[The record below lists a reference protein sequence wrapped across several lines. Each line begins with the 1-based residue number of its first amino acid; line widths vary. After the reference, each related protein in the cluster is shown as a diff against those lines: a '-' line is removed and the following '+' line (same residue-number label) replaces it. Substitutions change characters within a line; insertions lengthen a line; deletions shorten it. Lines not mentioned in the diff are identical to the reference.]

1 MRRFFYVIMDFEVEN
16 KVVRVEKWV
25 ADMYTVLVADDER
38 WIRKGIVKMI
48 DCEKNQISQI
58 FEAVT
63 VQEAIDIYNREKP
76 DIVLTDICFPVRSGC
91 DLVEYIYNDDP
102 NVCVVLISAYSD
114 FSYAQHALRYHA
126 SNYLLKP
133 VSKEKLNQAL
143 RECRIEL
150 YALEEKRVKADR
162 EYEKVF
168 TRTSAEHVSGSRQ
181 ENTDLNTSEIIV
193 NKVIEELDRDCS
205 QKISLPQLAETYHI
219 SEAYLSHVFKKQTGK
234 SLMNYIAQIRIEKA
248 SQLIAMSRNGG
259 SGKYYV
265 IAQQVGYD
273 DYSYFVRVFKK
284 VTGMSSRE
292 FHKKIM
298 QERGEYVE
306 EE

>member
-1 MRRFFYVIMDFEVEN
+1 
-16 KVVRVEKWV
+16 
-25 ADMYTVLVADDER
+25 MYTILVADDER

-48 DCEKNQISQI
+48 DCEKNQISEI

-63 VQEAIDIYNREKP
+63 VQEAMEIYDQKKP
-76 DIVLTDICFPVRSGC
+76 DIVLTDICFPTKSGC
-91 DLVEYIYNDDP
+91 DLIEYIYSDNP

-114 FSYAQHALRYHA
+114 FSYAQHALRFHA

-133 VSKEKLNQAL
+133 VSKEKLNQAIK
-143 RECRIEL
+143 ECREEL
-150 YALEEKRVKADR
+150 RALEERAMHKKQVLGSTTEVLPNSWREKAD
-162 EYEKVF
+162 
-168 TRTSAEHVSGSRQ
+168 
-181 ENTDLNTSEIIV
+181 LNPSEIIV
-193 NKVIEELDRDCS
+193 NKVIEELDRDCA

-248 SQLIAMSRNGG
+248 SQLIAMSSNGS
-259 SGKYYV
+259 SGKFYV
-265 IAQQVGYD
+265 VAQQVGYE

-284 VTGMSSRE
+284 VMGMSPRE

-306 EE
+306 ED

>member
-1 MRRFFYVIMDFEVEN
+1 
-16 KVVRVEKWV
+16 
-25 ADMYTVLVADDER
+25 MYTILVADDER

-48 DCEKNQISQI
+48 DCEKNQISEI
-58 FEAVT
+58 YEAVT
-63 VQEAIDIYNREKP
+63 VQEAMEIYDQKKP
-76 DIVLTDICFPVRSGC
+76 DIVLTDICFPTKSGC
-91 DLVEYIYNDDP
+91 DLIEYIYSDNP

-114 FSYAQHALRYHA
+114 FSYAQHALRFHA

-133 VSKEKLNQAL
+133 VSKEKLNQAIK
-143 RECRIEL
+143 ECREEL
-150 YALEEKRVKADR
+150 RALEERAMHKKQVLGSTTEVLPNSWREKAD
-162 EYEKVF
+162 
-168 TRTSAEHVSGSRQ
+168 
-181 ENTDLNTSEIIV
+181 LNPSEIIV
-193 NKVIEELDRDCS
+193 NKVIEELDRDCA

-248 SQLIAMSRNGG
+248 SQLIAMSSNGS
-259 SGKYYV
+259 SGKFYV
-265 IAQQVGYD
+265 VAQQVGYE

-284 VTGMSSRE
+284 VMGMSPRE

-306 EE
+306 ED